1 MNLVHMLKSKG
12 VSETGAIEVALGL
25 PLSSIVDRQR
35 LLKLDLP
42 ASQASLRQAT
52 VSASTVRISTN
63 RSLTPSEVAAAVVN
77 SSVNTQ
83 FLTGL
88 VARWSADRA
97 AEDAAVKAAKTAQLK
112 AQLQKQKDQLEKLRE
127 QLKKMASQS
136 TSPWQALLN
145 WLRGNPFWPWE
156 WDRYHAQARALRL
169 AIEMQRKMAQNVAQ
183 LLERKRTELL
193 KQASSV

>member
-25 PLSSIVDRQR
+25 PLSSIADRQK

-83 FLTGL
+83 FLTAL
-88 VARWSADRA
+88 VSRWSTDRA
-97 AEDAAVKAAKTAQLK
+97 AEDAAVNAAKTAQLK
-112 AQLQKQKDQLEKLRE
+112 AQLQKQREQLEKLRE

-145 WLRGNPFWPWE
+145 WLKGKPFWPWE

-169 AIEMQRKMAQNVAQ
+169 VLETQRRAAMNLAR
-183 LLERKRTELL
+183 LLEKQRIELL
-193 KQASSV
+193 KTPSSV